1 VDTGPWGFQA
11 SSAGSAEEALWA
23 PNRHSFVASM
33 SWKRG
38 PSGLGLTALCS
49 PCMGHWLGLAA
60 LFPLSANEKLESSAH
75 SELSHL
81 CYRPLIQY
89 PQAGLSAAAGGTGK
103 AAAGNQSES
112 TACDTRLK
120 CVGVVA
126 IVIVGRHVEPCLA
139 QTHGTA
145 GEECVDN
152 VACTCRT
159 SSCTTVRNCTTTVR
173 GSMLQRRNNN
183 FQQIV
188 SARISRRALGLPGC

>member
-1 VDTGPWGFQA
+1 
-11 SSAGSAEEALWA
+11 
-23 PNRHSFVASM
+23 M

-49 PCMGHWLGLAA
+49 PCMGHWLGLAV
-60 LFPLSANEKLESSAH
+60 LFPLSANEKFESSAH

-89 PQAGLSAAAGGTGK
+89 PQAGLSAA
-103 AAAGNQSES
+103 GNPSES

-120 CVGVVA
+120 CVGVVVIA
-126 IVIVGRHVEPCLA
+126 IVGRHVEPCLA

-152 VACTCRT
+152 VARTCRT